1 MTVTSCHWPAHDE
14 IARELGLEPGCSD
27 LWAHVERVGRCENQC
42 SGLMRIFEDGQVYG
56 SPYRYVF
63 PFRMIDD
70 HTVEVYGIAGRPP
83 TPDEVRCALVECKRR
98 GWRVVRERK
107 CGARQGMREITRKK
121 A

>member
-1 MTVTSCHWPAHDE
+1 
-14 IARELGLEPGCSD
+14 
-27 LWAHVERVGRCENQC
+27 
-42 SGLMRIFEDGQVYG
+42 MRIFEDGQVYG